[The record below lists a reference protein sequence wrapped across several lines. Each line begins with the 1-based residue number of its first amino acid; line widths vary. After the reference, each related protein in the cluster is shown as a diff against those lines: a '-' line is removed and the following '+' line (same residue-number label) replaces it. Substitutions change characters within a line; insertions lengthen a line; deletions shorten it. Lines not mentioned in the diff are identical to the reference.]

1 VSNERYHCNQRKKGD
16 PKGKEPNKG
25 VTDGSGP
32 KNIVLKNE
40 RYHENQGEERN
51 PVGYNF
57 LFTPAEL
64 YSGLNNIAVMKF
76 PNS

>member
-1 VSNERYHCNQRKKGD
+1 MSNERYHCNKGKKGD

-40 RYHENQGEERN
+40 RYDGNRGEERN

-57 LFTPAEL
+57 FFTPAEL
-64 YSGLNNIAVMKF
+64 YSVLNNIAVMKF

>member
-1 VSNERYHCNQRKKGD
+1 VSNDRYHCNQGKKGD

-25 VTDGSGP
+25 VRDGSGP

-40 RYHENQGEERN
+40 RYHENRGEERN

-57 LFTPAEL
+57 FFTPAEL